1 MLPRETPSTR
11 KVTATTFVPA
21 VGLGTAVRT
30 TILLTMAGA
39 VSVIEDVVVP
49 VPVPVPVPLLLPELV
64 LVPAPLLLLLELVPV
79 VPAPLLLLLELV
91 PVVPAPLLLL
101 LELVLVPAP
110 LLLLLEL
117 VLVPVPV
124 VIVPAPEEVALVVL
138 VAAVVPLVMSLP
150 QADSVTDSV
159 AMTLTAVCL
168 EMNPLK
174 VSYIT
179 VSPFKQ

>member
-1 MLPRETPSTR
+1 
-11 KVTATTFVPA
+11 
-21 VGLGTAVRT
+21 
-30 TILLTMAGA
+30 
-39 VSVIEDVVVP
+39 
-49 VPVPVPVPLLLPELV
+49 VPVPVPLLLPELV
-64 LVPAPLLLLLELVPV
+64 LEPAPLLLLPELV
-79 VPAPLLLLLELV
+79 L
-91 PVVPAPLLLL
+91 VPAPLLLL

-117 VLVPVPV
+117 VLVPAPLLLLPVPV
-124 VIVPAPEEVALVVL
+124 PEELMAVSVV
-138 VAAVVPLVMSLP
+138 AVVPLVMSLP

-168 EMNPLK
+168 ERNPLK